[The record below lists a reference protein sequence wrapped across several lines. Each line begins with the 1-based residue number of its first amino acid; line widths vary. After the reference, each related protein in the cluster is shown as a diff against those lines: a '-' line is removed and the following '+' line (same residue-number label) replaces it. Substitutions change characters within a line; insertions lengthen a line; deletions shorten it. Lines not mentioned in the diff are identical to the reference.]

1 MKVVARIELKPGM
14 VIAEDILNYKNEI
27 IVMAGTK
34 VTDNILKKLAR
45 QSIMAVP
52 IKEEI
57 DFSTTHFE
65 KVRMTDGFK
74 NFESIYNIYFPVFK
88 RYMLGAVNKSQP
100 INLSQFMEVYTS
112 IIAGVKS
119 GEHLLDYLYNLI
131 PDEGEMTLCHC
142 LNSALIAG
150 VFATWL
156 GLSNND
162 TLLLIQ
168 CAFLYDIGKFSI
180 PYQILWKPQRL
191 SPEEYTLVMQH
202 TQIGYDFL
210 KQVGTFDPHIL
221 KATLQHHERC
231 NGTGYPS
238 SLSADEI
245 DQFAKYIAIID
256 SYEAMT
262 SPRTYRKKLHPF
274 QIIANYEN
282 EGFERYD
289 VQALKSFLSH
299 IANSQLGF
307 NVQLS
312 NERLGTVIL
321 INEKALSRPL
331 IKLNEDNTLIDLSK
345 ERDIKIT
352 QVF

>member
-210 KQVGTFDPHIL
+210 QQVGTFDPHIL

>member
-14 VIAEDILNYKNEI
+14 IIAEDILNYKNEI

-34 VTDNILKKLAR
+34 VTDNVLKKLAR

-100 INLSQFMEVYTS
+100 INLSQFMEVYNS
-112 IIAGVKS
+112 IIASVKS
-119 GEHLLDYLYNLI
+119 GEQLLDYLYNLV
-131 PDEGEMTLCHC
+131 PDEEEMTLCHC

-156 GLSNND
+156 GLSNKD
-162 TLLLIQ
+162 SLLLIQ

-180 PYQILWKPQRL
+180 PYSILWKPQKL
-191 SPEEYTLVMQH
+191 TQEEYMLVMKH

-210 KQVGTFDPHIL
+210 NQVGSFNSHIL

-231 NGTGYPS
+231 NGSGYPNGLIS
-238 SLSADEI
+238 PDI
-245 DQFAKYIAIID
+245 DRFAKYIAIVD
-256 SYEAMT
+256 TYEAMT
-262 SPRTYRKKLHPF
+262 SARSYRKKLNPF

-282 EGFERYD
+282 EGFGRYD
-289 VQALKSFLSH
+289 VEALRSILSH
-299 IANSQLGF
+299 IASSQLGF

-331 IKLNEDNTLIDLSK
+331 IKLNEDNSLIDLSK
-345 ERDIKIT
+345 ERNIKIT

>member
-88 RYMLGAVNKSQP
+88 RYMLRAVNKSQP